1 MLGFNEPLKPLRQ
14 ELKSAGVDTAVLRD
28 WLKTYEKVN
37 NNYSRVEKLY
47 TLEREKL
54 LQLQQILSDLEKC
67 FTTGEDARAGVGP
80 LMIQLKNLKAF
91 VGHDFLID
99 KGNTEFELTF
109 SRLQKQSNS
118 LQNYTSQDMLFLQS
132 EVENLIDMVREALE
146 KDMPD
151 LHALTFFELTQKT
164 STLSDLPHQ
173 EKVRKIRRIYE
184 REFIKPMA
192 ELLSMAMDK
201 ADISM
206 PILSAD
212 KDKSKEDRIYYI
224 MEEWI
229 WK

>member
-1 MLGFNEPLKPLRQ
+1 MLGFSEPLKPLRQ
-14 ELKSAGVDTAVLRD
+14 ELKSVGVDTTVLRE

-47 TLEREKL
+47 ISEREKL
-54 LQLQQILSDLEKC
+54 LQLQQILKDLEKS
-67 FTTGEDARAGVGP
+67 FTTGEDARTAVRP
-80 LMIQLKNLKAF
+80 LMMQLKNLKSFA
-91 VGHDFLID
+91 GHEFLID

-118 LQNYTSQDMLFLQS
+118 LQNYSSQDMLFLQS

-151 LHALTFFELTQKT
+151 LHALSYFELTQKT
-164 STLSDLPHQ
+164 SMLSDLPHQ

-184 REFIKPMA
+184 CEFLKPM
-192 ELLSMAMDK
+192 EGILSEAMDK

-206 PILSAD
+206 PLLSSN
-212 KDKSKEDRIYYI
+212 KDKTKEERIYYI
-224 MEEWI
+224 LEEWI